1 MKIMTTPQTSII
13 IPCFNEERWI
23 AKVIES
29 LLPCRAVSEIIVVND
44 GSTDKTLEIL
54 KSSSWQDKIKIISY
68 KKNQGKGYA
77 MATGVEKA
85 RGELVIFM
93 DAHHLNVKNSHI
105 KTLTKPLIKG
115 QADAVLGTTT
125 SRLPDPFWRFTGF
138 RAYFKKDLLPH
149 LNKIKEAR
157 LGAEICLNEIFKKKR
172 VKLTYPKGLVH
183 LAKHQKMPISQVPKA
198 SLIQLIEMTQA
209 LAQAKGIAPQKIKK
223 LINAKKIKSLNALK
237 RATQKLKDKQILES
251 LKEYIFSYLER

>member
-1 MKIMTTPQTSII
+1 MTTPQISII

-29 LLPCRAVSEIIVVND
+29 LLACRAVSEIIAVND

-54 KSSSWQDKIKIISY
+54 KSASWQSKIKIISY

-77 MATGVEKA
+77 MAAGVEKTS
-85 RGELVIFM
+85 GELVIFM

-125 SRLPDPFWRFTGF
+125 SRIPDPFWRFTGF
-138 RAYFKKDLLPH
+138 RAYRRIDLLPY
-149 LNKIKEAR
+149 LDKIKKTR
-157 LGAEICLNEIFKKKR
+157 FGVEICLNEIFKKKG

-183 LAKHQKMPISQVPKA
+183 LAKYQKMPISQVPKA
-198 SLIQLIEMTQA
+198 SLNQLIEMTQA
-209 LAQAKGIAPQKIKK
+209 LAQVKGIAPQKVER
-223 LINAKKIKSLNALK
+223 LINTKKIKSLNALK
-237 RATQKLKDKQILES
+237 KATQKLKDKKIVES